1 MRMSPGI
8 RSLLSVGVIATFLV
22 MSALAFSTN
31 LDGPLHRENLFRHGG
46 GAVGAS
52 ADTQAD
58 RVGTYLGI
66 AGQLWE
72 RTKDPQS
79 VRNVLNIALSELD
92 RTQVIGSQKA
102 LPPATPSTAPVLPM
116 HLALPPPA
124 ADSRSRAAPPERRG
138 ADEATRV
145 PRAMT
150 TVLIPSVVIRTRP
163 SATFTAPSPGHT
175 SSTRWRGRLN
185 SWRDHLK
192 DIRGLDRPRNLTLLD
207 APLE

>member
-1 MRMSPGI
+1 MRKRPGI

-22 MSALAFSTN
+22 MSAFAFSTN
-31 LDGPLHRENLFRHGG
+31 LDGPRHGESLFRHAA

-52 ADTQAD
+52 ADTKAD

-72 RTKDPQS
+72 RTKDPQG
-79 VRNVLNIALSELD
+79 VRNLLHIALSELD
-92 RTQVIGSQKA
+92 RTQAIGSPQA
-102 LPPATPSTAPVLPM
+102 PPATTPSDATVLPV
-116 HLALPPPA
+116 HVALPPPA
-124 ADSRSRAAPPERRG
+124 ADSRPRAAPPERRG
-138 ADEATRV
+138 AVEPTRA

-150 TVLIPSVVIRTRP
+150 TVLIPSVVIRTSP
-163 SATFTAPSPGHT
+163 SATFTAPSPGHA
-175 SSTRWRGRLN
+175 SSSGWRGRLD

-192 DIRGLDRPRNLTLLD
+192 DVRGLDRPRNLTLLD